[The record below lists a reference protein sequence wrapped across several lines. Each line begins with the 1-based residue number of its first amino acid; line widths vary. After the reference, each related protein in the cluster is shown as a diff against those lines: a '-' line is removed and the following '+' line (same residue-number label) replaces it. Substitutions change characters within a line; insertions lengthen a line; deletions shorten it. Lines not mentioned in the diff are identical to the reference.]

1 MIDPITVEV
10 IRAAMNAAAEE
21 IERIFLHTSLPLSPK
36 CAKPGGMRL

>member
-21 IERIFLHTSLPLSPK
+21 MKICMGCDFALMYFFRQHS
-36 CAKPGGMRL
+36 A